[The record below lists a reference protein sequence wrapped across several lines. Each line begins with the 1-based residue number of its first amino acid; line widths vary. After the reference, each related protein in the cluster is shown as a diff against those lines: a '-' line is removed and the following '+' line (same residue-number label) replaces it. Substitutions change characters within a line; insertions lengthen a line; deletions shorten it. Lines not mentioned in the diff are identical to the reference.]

1 MQTEETRA
9 SVQQIYDAYIKGD
22 AARFAAFLDDDMDW
36 VLHAPVDVF
45 PFAGQRK
52 GRVAVLEALAGIADE
67 YELTSYEPQ
76 VMVVDG
82 EQAAVM
88 SDVRFRQRKS
98 GRMLRFRIAD
108 FLRFRNGKLVEFRE
122 FTDTFD
128 VTQQALGR
136 FIDV

>member
-1 MQTEETRA
+1 VQTEATRA
-9 SVQQIYDAYIKGD
+9 SVQQIYDAYSKGD
-22 AARFAAFLDDDMDW
+22 VERFAAFLDDNMDW
-36 VLHAPVDVF
+36 VLHAPVEIF
-45 PFAGQRK
+45 SFAGQRK
-52 GRVAVLEALAGIADE
+52 GRAAVLEALAGIANE

-76 VMVVDG
+76 IMIADG

-122 FTDTFD
+122 FIDTFD

>member
-9 SVQQIYDAYIKGD
+9 SVQQIYAAYIKGD
-22 AARFAAFLDDDMDW
+22 AERFASFLDDDMDW
-36 VLHAPVDVF
+36 VLHAPVEVF

-76 VMVVDG
+76 MMIVDG

-136 FIDV
+136 FIEV